1 MKHAESNG
9 PSLAELAAEANRRR
23 HRFPEGNDMDTSQAG
38 SLKNAPWWAQVGVQF
53 GFGAVIALMLVIWL
67 QTTVEKKIDAA
78 VVASQEA
85 VATSRDV
92 LTAQAAANLKMGAFA
107 AEQTRQN
114 EIMLLVQR
122 QTCANTAKSD
132 PARDGCYATK

>member
-85 VATSRDV
+85 ELHPEGARYCTDRSGVGQVRPE
-92 LTAQAAANLKMGAFA
+92 AAGRNRP
-107 AEQTRQN
+107 Q
-114 EIMLLVQR
+114 
-122 QTCANTAKSD
+122 
-132 PARDGCYATK
+132 PARMRGLPGDP